1 VASANLADVHSL
13 GVTMN
18 RRFLSRGT
26 LVEVA
31 GIAVSFALAPLA
43 SAAAAPPVHTVDD
56 FGFEIDDMC
65 AFPVDI
71 KIHSDIDTTVSTTAQ
86 GSTTTLHV
94 TETDTLSANGNTVHG
109 LPYHATGRFI
119 FDTAGNLA
127 RIVVQ
132 GEIWRLRLPDGRIIS
147 VGGREQWF
155 PLPEEIVGS
164 LKPDTFAP
172 VCAALAA

>member
-1 VASANLADVHSL
+1 
-13 GVTMN
+13 MN
-18 RRFLSRGT
+18 RPFLSRGT
-26 LVEVA
+26 LLKVA
-31 GIAVSFALAPLA
+31 GITAALALAPLA

-56 FGFEIDDMC
+56 FGFVIDDMC

-71 KIHSDIDTTVSTTAQ
+71 QIHDDIDTIVSTTAQ

-94 TETDTLSANGNTVHG
+94 TETDTLAANGKTVYG
-109 LPYHATGRFI
+109 LPYHGALRLT
-119 FDTAGNLA
+119 FDTAGNLV
-127 RIVVQ
+127 RSTVQ
-132 GEIWRLRLPDGRIIS
+132 GELWRLRLPSGRIIS

-155 PLPEEIVGS
+155 PLPEQIVGS